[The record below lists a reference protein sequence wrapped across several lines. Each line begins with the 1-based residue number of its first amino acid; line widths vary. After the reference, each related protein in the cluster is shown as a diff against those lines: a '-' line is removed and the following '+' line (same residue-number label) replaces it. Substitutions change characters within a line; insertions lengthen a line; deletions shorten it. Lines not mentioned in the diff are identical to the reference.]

1 MSQPKKKIEFDRLN
15 LIGKAVYVGGAGFR
29 FVAGAIDSAVN
40 RAVDIYLDAE
50 KAFKQGLDPNI
61 EDAKILE
68 ERPAKEDATPASPEQ
83 EPPASA

>member
-15 LIGKAVYVGGAGFR
+15 LIGKAVYIGGAGFR
-29 FVAGAIDSAVN
+29 VVAGAIDSAVN

-61 EDAKILE
+61 EDAKILD
-68 ERPAKEDATPASPEQ
+68 ERPANENATHAPPRQ
-83 EPPASA
+83 EPPATD